1 MTQTAASSVPHRR
14 LPSLPSPSRGP
25 ALPGPPS
32 STWGAQGRGAGRL
45 PPRPPPQA
53 WAACI
58 FNEVILAGGCRL
70 QSLCRDWHLL
80 ALFSGGIWP
89 PRRPLTTS
97 SLDSGFSTNSPVLLR
112 VGGGPV
118 QPQKVP
124 FRTFTALFP
133 GQARATF
140 QDRDCVRGLTH
151 KDEPRVLRAPV
162 YILFQ

>member
-1 MTQTAASSVPHRR
+1 MNPDGSVQTPPAQYFPLPAVASDSEA
-14 LPSLPSPSRGP
+14 G
-25 ALPGPPS
+25 
-32 STWGAQGRGAGRL
+32 GRL
-45 PPRPPPQA
+45 CWNTESPPQA

-140 QDRDCVRGLTH
+140 QDRDCVRGLTN